1 MSSHAVGDNAQSSPL
16 WALMQV
22 NKEPSA
28 VGETVVTG
36 TTASTAQT
44 ALFENNTPDAYVT
57 GATIGLFN
65 YGDTDIGTFQSTRTG
80 PAHAGWS
87 FKTTGTGGR
96 SGRTQYEV
104 LVTLTSAA

>member
-16 WALMQV
+16 WALMQLST
-22 NKEPSA
+22 EPSA
-28 VGETVVTG
+28 VGEAVVTG
-36 TTASTAQT
+36 TTASAAQT
-44 ALFENNTPDAYVT
+44 SLFENVTADAYVT

-87 FKTTGTGGR
+87 LKTSGTGGR
-96 SGRTQYEV
+96 TGRDQYEV